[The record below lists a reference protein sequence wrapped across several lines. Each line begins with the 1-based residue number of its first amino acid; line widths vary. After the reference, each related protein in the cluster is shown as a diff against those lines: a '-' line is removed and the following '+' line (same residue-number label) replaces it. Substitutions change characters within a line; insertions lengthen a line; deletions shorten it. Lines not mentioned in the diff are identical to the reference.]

1 MIVPNKES
9 ISKRSKILQLA
20 GKMGLIRPRD
30 LGSIG
35 VDPAY
40 VRHMAT
46 KGDLI
51 RLGRGLYA
59 LPKLDFT
66 ENHTLAEV
74 ATWIPNGVFCLLT
87 AARFHQL
94 GTENPGPIWLALDR
108 GKRRPVSTLLPKM
121 HLIHLS
127 PRAMRIGVDVHIV
140 EGVTIRVTSPART
153 VVDLF
158 RFRRRAGLETALVAL
173 RQALRNQIPISE
185 IRQYAVEFRA
195 MTYMRPYLEALL

>member
-1 MIVPNKES
+1 MVLNKES
-9 ISKRSKILQLA
+9 TSKRSKILRLA

-40 VRHMAT
+40 VRHMTT
-46 KGDLI
+46 KGELI

-59 LPKLDFT
+59 LPGLDPT

-94 GTENPGPIWLALDR
+94 GPENPGPIWLALER
-108 GKRRPVSTLLPKM
+108 GKRRPVSTALPKM
-121 HLIHLS
+121 HLLHFS
-127 PRAMRIGVDVHIV
+127 PRAMHLGIDAHTV
-140 EGVTIRVTSPART
+140 EGVSIRVTSPART

-158 RFRRRAGLETALVAL
+158 RFRHRVGLETALGAL
-173 RQALRNQIPISE
+173 RQALRNQVPISE
-185 IRQYAVEFRA
+185 IRQYAVEFRVMA
-195 MTYMRPYLEALL
+195 YMRPYIEALL